1 MRRDDDNPYGQL
13 DGLTRLDCCSGCGP
27 ERCVISGIGVCAH
40 PARSGL
46 QSAMSRDPDV
56 FKRYELARRLLA
68 VQAAEAKEAQT
79 R

>member
-1 MRRDDDNPYGQL
+1 MKSADDNPYDQL
-13 DGLTRLDCCSGCGP
+13 DGLTRLVCCSGCGL

-56 FKRYELARRLLA
+56 VKRYELARRLLA
-68 VQAAEAKEAQT
+68 LQAAEAKEAKT
-79 R
+79 L